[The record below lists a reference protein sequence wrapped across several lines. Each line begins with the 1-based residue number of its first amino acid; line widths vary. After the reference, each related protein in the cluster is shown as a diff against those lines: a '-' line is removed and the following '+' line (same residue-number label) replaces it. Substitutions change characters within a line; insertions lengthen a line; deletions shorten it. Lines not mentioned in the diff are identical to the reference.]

1 MDAESKMVEVVV
13 KSSNGRGKHVKLD
26 YKRTFFIGL
35 AFMSISAFWQLYD
48 SIIPLILKH
57 TFGIGDT
64 LAGGIMAIDN
74 ILALFML
81 PLFGALS
88 DRVDTPI
95 GKRMPF
101 ILGGTAVAVLAMIL
115 LPVADNIV
123 SLPLFVAVLFVTL
136 VAMSTYR
143 SPAVALMPDVTP
155 KPLRSQANG
164 IINLMGALGAVFSL
178 LLISRLV
185 PDTPQPNYL
194 PLFGV
199 VAGFM
204 ALAVFI
210 LFNTVKE
217 RKLAQEIAAEDDQ
230 EEEEDRVEDKK
241 MEPAVFR
248 SFMFIL
254 ASIFFWFFGYNAV
267 TTAFSKYAQDFL
279 GIAGGGFANLL
290 MLATVAAVI
299 AFVPAGF
306 IASKVGR
313 KKTIMAGVI
322 LLTVCF
328 ATASL
333 FTSYTPILS
342 VILILVGFGWAA
354 INVNS
359 YPMVVEMAK
368 GSNVGRFTGYYYT
381 ASMSAQI
388 LTPVLSGFFLEH
400 VGYRTLFPYAAFFL
414 FASLVTMSQVKHG
427 DSKFTV
433 QESKL
438 AMLDVDS

>member
-164 IINLMGALGAVFSL
+164 I
-178 LLISRLV
+178 
-185 PDTPQPNYL
+185 
-194 PLFGV
+194 
-199 VAGFM
+199 
-204 ALAVFI
+204 
-210 LFNTVKE
+210 
-217 RKLAQEIAAEDDQ
+217 
-230 EEEEDRVEDKK
+230 
-241 MEPAVFR
+241 
-248 SFMFIL
+248 
-254 ASIFFWFFGYNAV
+254 
-267 TTAFSKYAQDFL
+267 
-279 GIAGGGFANLL
+279 
-290 MLATVAAVI
+290 
-299 AFVPAGF
+299 
-306 IASKVGR
+306 
-313 KKTIMAGVI
+313 
-322 LLTVCF
+322 LT
-328 ATASL
+328 
-333 FTSYTPILS
+333 
-342 VILILVGFGWAA
+342 
-354 INVNS
+354 
-359 YPMVVEMAK
+359 
-368 GSNVGRFTGYYYT
+368 
-381 ASMSAQI
+381 
-388 LTPVLSGFFLEH
+388 
-400 VGYRTLFPYAAFFL
+400 
-414 FASLVTMSQVKHG
+414 
-427 DSKFTV
+427 
-433 QESKL
+433 
-438 AMLDVDS
+438 